1 MKKIICSILLI
12 VVLALQSFAVNDSD
26 IGSMGSFILDTVTEP
41 SVGSVGGEWA
51 VLGLA
56 RSGIDVPGDY
66 FESSAETSTS
76 YPLYFA

>member
-41 SVGSVGGEWA
+41 SVGSVGGEWS
-51 VLGLA
+51 VLGLS
-56 RSGIDVPGDY
+56 RSGIDVPCEYYENYYDRV
-66 FESSAETSTS
+66 AE
-76 YPLYFA
+76 YV